1 MTASAACLAACYAL
15 RHEKLIR
22 MAGRQ
27 ADWLAGCGLPVV
39 WITNRFDTVRH
50 RIENK
55 QMIKFATVCH
65 KQKVSHLPFPI

>member
-27 ADWLAGCGLPVV
+27 ADWLAGWLWIACGL
-39 WITNRFDTVRH
+39 D
-50 RIENK
+50 NK
-55 QMIKFATVCH
+55 PLRYSSV
-65 KQKVSHLPFPI
+65 

>member
-27 ADWLAGCGLPVV
+27 TGWLADCGLPVV
-39 WITNRFDTVRH
+39 WITNRFDTVRR

-55 QMIKFATVCH
+55 
-65 KQKVSHLPFPI
+65 